1 MRRASTCLAVL
12 GAVLG
17 LGVLALP
24 GAASAAPVVTLKV
37 KVIPIPGY
45 PGTGYILGHGA
56 SELAEFTISG
66 TEYGGGFPPPLIG
79 VNFYLPKGVV
89 LHPQGFP
96 TCPVATL
103 EKVGKCAKSSEAG
116 PTGHALGVVSFG
128 SERVPEEVE
137 VQPYFAPGGG
147 LEFLTAGHSPVALEF
162 ISKGHYVAGG
172 PGFGQQ
178 LQSEIPLVET
188 VPGAP
193 DASAESIS
201 VTVGAAYKKHGKTVY
216 YGTVPKKCPAG
227 GFPVKAELLFA
238 GLGGLE
244 PQTVPASYKVPC
256 PKK

>member
-1 MRRASTCLAVL
+1 MRRALSCLVVVAL
-12 GAVLG
+12 AA
-17 LGVLALP
+17 LALP
-24 GAASAAPVVTLKV
+24 AFASATPVVTLKV
-37 KVIPIPGY
+37 KVVPIEGF

-56 SELAEFTISG
+56 SEQAEFTISG

-89 LHPQGFP
+89 LHPEGFP
-96 TCPVATL
+96 TCPPQTL
-103 EKVGKCAKSSEAG
+103 EQVGKCTNHSQAG
-116 PTGHALGVVSFG
+116 PVGHALGVVSFG

-137 VQPYFAPGGG
+137 IQPYFAPGGG

-162 ISKGHYVAGG
+162 LSKGHYTSGG

-178 LQSEIPLVET
+178 LQTEVPLVET

-201 VTVGAAYKKHGKTVY
+201 VKVGAAMKKGHKTIY

-227 GFPVKAELLFA
+227 GFPVKAELMFA
-238 GLGGLE
+238 GLGGLS
-244 PQTVPASYKVPC
+244 PQTVPASYKLPC